1 MIDKL
6 IEIIRPVVES
16 LGYEFYHIEIVKE
29 DGERYLRVYIDK
41 ENGISLD
48 DCEKVS
54 RAISDLLDEKDP
66 IPYSYYLEVSSPGIY
81 RTLFTEEHL
90 KKYIGNTVDIKL
102 KSSLEKSTN
111 YSGKLIDVNEE
122 DIVIVVSDNRE
133 FKIPRK
139 KIKKICLSGEF

>member
-6 IEIIRPVVES
+6 IELIQPVVEN

-41 ENGISLD
+41 ESGISLS
-48 DCEKVS
+48 DCEIVS
-54 RAISDLLDEKDP
+54 RAISDLLDDKDP
-66 IPYSYYLEVSSPGIY
+66 IPYSYYLEVSSPGIN
-81 RTLFTEEHL
+81 RTLFTDNHL
-90 KKYIGNTVDIKL
+90 KKYIGSIVDIKL

-111 YSGKLIDVNEE
+111 YSGKLIDFNEE
-122 DIVIVVSDNRE
+122 DIIVTISEDRNL
-133 FKIPRK
+133 KIPRK